1 MDVRLNN
8 RGTAGKF
15 DRLAMAYQGLECR
28 IKTARTK
35 IKWCWK
41 PKGSRLVKD
50 ARAENAGNDR
60 SRTIS
65 LKSWAK
71 VDR

>member
-1 MDVRLNN
+1 MMDVRLNN
-8 RGTAGKF
+8 RGAAGKF
-15 DRLAMAYQGLECR
+15 DRLAMAYQGYPAG

-35 IKWCWK
+35 IKRCWK
-41 PKGSRLVKD
+41 PKGPLASKE
-50 ARAENAGNDR
+50 RAENAGDDR